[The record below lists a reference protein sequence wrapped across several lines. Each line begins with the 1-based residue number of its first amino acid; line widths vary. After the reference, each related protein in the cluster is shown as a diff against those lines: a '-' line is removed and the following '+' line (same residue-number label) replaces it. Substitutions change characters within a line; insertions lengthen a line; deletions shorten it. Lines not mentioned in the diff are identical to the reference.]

1 MNFYF
6 STLQE
11 CCEIVLWVN
20 TDLPFL
26 HDPPSALLRPR
37 EVATISNDDGLKELA
52 TFNMNLSS
60 NFGVL
65 KGTRIIP
72 RSQRVLKNYRHASKA
87 AQVQEKDENS
97 NPSGDKAVKPRAGH
111 YAVLTYPELLKE
123 ELEDLNQMVQPIEK
137 FFNEGCM
144 YQTYMYESFINCYLS
159 IDCYNNHLI
168 KFKVNNKPT
177 YFSDKVKIN
186 NHKLSADVKELG
198 HNNILDSF
206 QCKDLKI

>member
-1 MNFYF
+1 MN
-6 STLQE
+6 SVKRLITNQH
-11 CCEIVLWVN
+11 I
-20 TDLPFL
+20 FL
-26 HDPPSALLRPR
+26 INNCNKLL
-37 EVATISNDDGLKELA
+37 
-52 TFNMNLSS
+52 
-60 NFGVL
+60 
-65 KGTRIIP
+65 GTRIIP

-159 IDCYNNHLI
+159 IDCYNNHFDKIQVSNTSYFCETFRKKVSLI
-168 KFKVNNKPT
+168 KE
-177 YFSDKVKIN
+177 KISN
-186 NHKLSADVKELG
+186 CDS
-198 HNNILDSF
+198 IL
-206 QCKDLKI
+206 K